1 MWNFFTTYVE
11 FFYHLCGI
19 FLPPMRNFFTTYAY
33 QKASIYTAFRTSV
46 IKRVIKR
53 VIKLSIKGDG
63 WIDFVIIEKPL
74 ILNFFTTYA
83 YQKASIYTAFRTPV
97 IKKNGFYGNF
107 SRKTLPI
114 TEPAAPPP
122 RGSRRSGSAAIGGT
136 VRYKKRRGQRKRGL
150 RQPGNYVILYLN

>member
-1 MWNFFTTYVE
+1 MWNFFTTYAE

-19 FLPPMRNFFTTYAY
+19 FFTTYAY
-33 QKASIYTAFRTSV
+33 QKASIYATFRTPV

-74 ILNFFTTYA
+74 ILDFFTTYA
-83 YQKASIYTAFRTPV
+83 YQKASIYAAFRTPV
-97 IKKNGFYGNF
+97 IKKSEFYGNF
-107 SRKTLPI
+107 SRKTPPI

-122 RGSRRSGSAAIGGT
+122 HGNRRSGSAAIGGT
-136 VRYKKRRGQRKRGL
+136 VRYVES
-150 RQPGNYVILYLN
+150 VIKEKSTCINLANRLYCI

>member
-1 MWNFFTTYVE
+1 MRNFFTTYSE

-19 FLPPMRNFFTTYAY
+19 FLPPMWNFFTTYAY
-33 QKASIYTAFRTSV
+33 QKASIYAAFRTPV

-74 ILNFFTTYA
+74 ILDFFTTYA
-83 YQKASIYTAFRTPV
+83 YQKASIYAAFRTPV
-97 IKKNGFYGNF
+97 IKKSGFYGNF
-107 SRKTLPI
+107 SRKTPPI

-122 RGSRRSGSAAIGGT
+122 HGSRRSGSAAIGGT
-136 VRYKKRRGQRKRGL
+136 VRYVES
-150 RQPGNYVILYLN
+150 VIKEKSTCINLANRLYCI

>member
-1 MWNFFTTYVE
+1 ME

-19 FLPPMRNFFTTYAY
+19 FLPPMWNFFTTYAY
-33 QKASIYTAFRTSV
+33 QKASIYATFRTPV

-74 ILNFFTTYA
+74 ILDFFTTYA
-83 YQKASIYTAFRTPV
+83 YQKASIYAAFRTPV
-97 IKKNGFYGNF
+97 IKKSEFYGNF
-107 SRKTLPI
+107 SRKTPPI

-122 RGSRRSGSAAIGGT
+122 HGNRRSGSAAIGGT
-136 VRYKKRRGQRKRGL
+136 VRYVES
-150 RQPGNYVILYLN
+150 VIKEKSTCINLANRLYCI